1 MSWWDPESGEERVCC
16 GTFNCSRCSVSLLT
30 TFFLRTHRRLC
41 CAAIWLPVLVLLAL
55 IATVLIRTLTMSE
68 RFELASLSEEEPV
81 FLNPDNATRLA
92 WARTLGGA
100 IKIPTVSRSESDLST
115 EELAQLHSFLQQHF
129 PLVFKQSP
137 HVERRYVNTHSI
149 LLRVE
154 GSQAKG
160 KPYMLAGH
168 LDVVPAGD
176 LEGWRDGLD
185 PFLGE
190 VVEQDGDT
198 FIFGRGAIDD
208 KHSVVGILL
217 ALESMLQDGGQ
228 PQRTLYVAF
237 GHDEEVSGH
246 AGAGHIAVE
255 LEQMLEEK
263 GEKLDFLLDEGMFVM
278 QGVVPGVEDPVVY
291 IGVVE
296 KGWTTVNLTVT
307 GQQSHSSAP
316 PRESTIGIL
325 AAAVSRLEEQRS
337 PARQAAA

>member
-68 RFELASLSEEEPV
+68 RWVVAGMSMSSISGSSWPPCPRRSRFSSTPTMPPGWPGPGPSGGPSRYPPSPGALPHFLHPASSP
-81 FLNPDNATRLA
+81 PCCH
-92 WARTLGGA
+92 
-100 IKIPTVSRSESDLST
+100 TVSRSESDLST

-237 GHDEEVSGH
+237 GHDEEVSW
-246 AGAGHIAVE
+246 V
-255 LEQMLEEK
+255 
-263 GEKLDFLLDEGMFVM
+263 
-278 QGVVPGVEDPVVY
+278 
-291 IGVVE
+291 
-296 KGWTTVNLTVT
+296 
-307 GQQSHSSAP
+307 AP
-316 PRESTIGIL
+316 PC
-325 AAAVSRLEEQRS
+325 AV
-337 PARQAAA
+337 